1 VSLEEARAR
10 LEALAIR
17 AARDARLDPE
27 RRPFAEVAVLCLA
40 GADFPSDVRRLS
52 ASFGSLRLGR
62 ELMVKNDGFAGLR
75 AGTQRPWG
83 VAVIAGTGINCV
95 GIARNGRMAAFPAV
109 GDIAGNWGGAS
120 SLGHGALAAAIR
132 GRDGRGP
139 HTVLEHLVPQ
149 YFGLRRPVDLTYALY
164 RGRVQDE
171 RLRELAPLVFEA
183 AAAGDAV
190 ARSIVDRLA
199 DEIAVMAI
207 AMIRRLR
214 LARLDVDVVLAGGIM
229 RSRDPVFFDRI
240 TSSVHR
246 GANRARVRRVVERPV
261 LGAALLG
268 FDRLPIA
275 DADAAEARLRAI
287 FAG

>member
-1 VSLEEARAR
+1 
-10 LEALAIR
+10 
-17 AARDARLDPE
+17 
-27 RRPFAEVAVLCLA
+27 
-40 GADFPSDVRRLS
+40 
-52 ASFGSLRLGR
+52 
-62 ELMVKNDGFAGLR
+62 
-75 AGTQRPWG
+75 

-275 DADAAEARLRAI
+275 DAGVAEARLRAI